1 MQEKKSELWA
11 DTWNKNTWNENVTT
25 VSRVSICVLDGSP
38 YLVAYVQRLVVL
50 HLLSVGL
57 DFGEYMG
64 TCERGQK
71 RKEIV

>member
-1 MQEKKSELWA
+1 
-11 DTWNKNTWNENVTT
+11 
-25 VSRVSICVLDGSP
+25 VSICALDGGP

-64 TCERGQK
+64 TSERGQK
-71 RKEIV
+71 IEKK